1 MNIDEEPGEELNDGW
16 VVVAAGVDDDEEEE
30 DEEEDEDDEAG
41 DGDGDIVRPSTRVW
55 SPVPVV
61 LFLLTE

>member
-1 MNIDEEPGEELNDGW
+1 MNDGC
-16 VVVAAGVDDDEEEE
+16 VVVAAGGDVEEDDD
-30 DEEEDEDDEAG
+30 DDDEAG
-41 DGDGDIVRPSTRVW
+41 GGDGDIVRPSTRVW

>member
-1 MNIDEEPGEELNDGW
+1 MNIDEGPGELNDGW
-16 VVVAAGVDDDEEEE
+16 VVVAAGMDDDEVE
-30 DEEEDEDDEAG
+30 DEDEDEDDEAG

-61 LFLLTE
+61 LLFLLTE

>member
-1 MNIDEEPGEELNDGW
+1 MNIDEEPGEELNDGC
-16 VVVAAGVDDDEEEE
+16 VVVAAGGDVEEE
-30 DEEEDEDDEAG
+30 DDDDDEAG
-41 DGDGDIVRPSTRVW
+41 GGDGDIVRPSTRVW